1 MPARLLARAWWPAL
15 VVIGIGVA
23 GYLVLLDWVTEQ
35 EWLWSLDDPILEW
48 MAAHRSSGLTSF
60 MVAVSW
66 IFGPVVLPLLV
77 AVGGAVWGWR
87 TRQWFNVCVLVGS
100 MAAAGL
106 LSLVLKYTVDRPR
119 PPEEFWQEP
128 GGTHTPS
135 FPSGHTLCATT
146 FVLVTGYLAWRTER
160 SLRVFLW
167 WAAVSVAV
175 IGAVALSRLY
185 LGYHFLTD
193 VVAGFF
199 AALTILG
206 MAIGV
211 VRTHDLRDDVAP
223 TPPGGQE
230 ALPSAP

>member
-1 MPARLLARAWWPAL
+1 MSWPLIRRAWWPAL
-15 VVIGIGVA
+15 VVIGVGVA

-35 EWLWSLDDPILEW
+35 EWLWALDDPILEW
-48 MAAHRSSGLTSF
+48 MHAHRTDALTYL
-60 MVAVSW
+60 MVTVSW

-106 LSLVLKYTVDRPR
+106 LSLVLKYSVDRPR
-119 PPEEFWQEP
+119 PPEQYWQEP
-128 GGTHTPS
+128 DGTHTPS
-135 FPSGHTLCATT
+135 FPSGHTLCAAT
-146 FVLVTGYLAWRTER
+146 FVMVTAFLAWRTER

-167 WAAVSVAV
+167 WGLVSVVV

-206 MAIGV
+206 LAIGV
-211 VRTHDLRDDVAP
+211 VRTHDFRDDEPYVRP
-223 TPPGGQE
+223 SGQLAE
-230 ALPSAP
+230 PSE